1 MTVPFNI
8 DTVSKC
14 ICYNCPVQID
24 SPCTKIGR
32 ETGLKIKEA
41 PPNSELRKKIPQP
54 KSLSGVYCSQG
65 ESPCKDLE
73 FDKICTCPVCEI
85 FIGYKLRQYNKDMI
99 EGYFC
104 GQGAAP

>member
-1 MTVPFNI
+1 LKVPFNV
-8 DTVSKC
+8 DTITKC
-14 ICYNCPVQID
+14 ICYNCPVQAN
-24 SPCTKIGR
+24 SPCTKKGSDA
-32 ETGLKIKEA
+32 GLKIKEA
-41 PPNSELRKKIPQP
+41 HKNNEVSKKLPQP

-73 FDKICTCPVCEI
+73 FNKICTCPVCEI
-85 FIGYKLRQYNKDMI
+85 FNGYKLRQNNKDGI